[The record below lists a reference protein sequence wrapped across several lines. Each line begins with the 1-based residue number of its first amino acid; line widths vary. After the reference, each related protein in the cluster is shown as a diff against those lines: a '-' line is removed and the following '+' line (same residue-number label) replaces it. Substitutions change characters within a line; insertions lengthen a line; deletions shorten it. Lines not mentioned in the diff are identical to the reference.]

1 MFSKL
6 QINRG
11 PISMRSFITA
21 IFLMLFSSVSY
32 SQNLKVAEVNSSP
45 YIELKSLMLWLID
58 PAADAIWDSV
68 STIIDRNGTTNIA
81 PKNDEEWESLRQ
93 QAAVLTEAGNL
104 LMMPSRVQPGRIW
117 GLAAKKL
124 NTSGFLAL
132 QATLNKD
139 PDLLFKAGEEIY
151 KSCAGCHHAYA
162 NLEKSTSAISQ
173 ETKLIFQT
181 KSNSNF
187 TQLAKH

>member
-1 MFSKL
+1 
-6 QINRG
+6 
-11 PISMRSFITA
+11 MRSFVA
-21 IFLMLFSSVSY
+21 VIFLMFFSGFSH
-32 SQNLKVAEVNSSP
+32 SQNLKVVEKNAAP
-45 YIELKSLMLWLID
+45 TIELKSLMLWLID

-104 LMMPSRVQPGRIW
+104 LMMPNRVQPGRIW
-117 GLAAKKL
+117 ALAAKKL

-151 KSCAGCHHAYA
+151 KSCAGCHHTYA
-162 NLEKSTSAISQ
+162 EFEKSSSMIPQGSKSVNLTNSYPNFIQ
-173 ETKLIFQT
+173 LTK
-181 KSNSNF
+181 
-187 TQLAKH
+187 H

>member
-1 MFSKL
+1 M
-6 QINRG
+6 RG
-11 PISMRSFITA
+11 FVTV
-21 IFLMLFSSVSY
+21 IFLMLFSSACH
-32 SQNLKVAEVNSSP
+32 SQSMKVVETNATPN
-45 YIELKSLMLWLID
+45 IELKSLMLWLID

-104 LMMPSRVQPGRIW
+104 LMMPNRVQPGRIW
-117 GLAAKKL
+117 ALAAKKL

-151 KSCAGCHHAYA
+151 KSCSGCHHTYA
-162 NLEKSTSAISQ
+162 NFEKSTS
-173 ETKLIFQT
+173 LIPQGT
-181 KSNSNF
+181 KSVDQSNRHLNF

>member
-1 MFSKL
+1 
-6 QINRG
+6 
-11 PISMRSFITA
+11 MRSFVAI
-21 IFLMLFSSVSY
+21 IFLMLFFGASH
-32 SQNLKVAEVNSSP
+32 SQSLKVVETNATPN
-45 YIELKSLMLWLID
+45 IDLKSLMVWLID

-104 LMMPSRVQPGRIW
+104 LMMPNRVQPGRVW

-181 KSNSNF
+181 KSNPNF

>member
-1 MFSKL
+1 
-6 QINRG
+6 
-11 PISMRSFITA
+11 MRIFVA
-21 IFLMLFSSVSY
+21 VIFLMFFSGFSHC
-32 SQNLKVAEVNSSP
+32 QNLKVVEKNAAP
-45 YIELKSLMLWLID
+45 TIELKSLMLWLID

-104 LMMPSRVQPGRIW
+104 LMMPNRVQPGKIW
-117 GLAAKKL
+117 ALAAKKL

-151 KSCAGCHHAYA
+151 KSCAGCHQAYA
-162 NLEKSTSAISQ
+162 NFEKSSSFTPAGAKVINQ
-173 ETKLIFQT
+173 A
-181 KSNSNF
+181 SNSSNIY
-187 TQLAKH
+187 QIANKY

>member
-1 MFSKL
+1 
-6 QINRG
+6 
-11 PISMRSFITA
+11 MRSFVAI
-21 IFLMLFSSVSY
+21 IFLMLFFGASH
-32 SQNLKVAEVNSSP
+32 SQSLKVVETNATPN
-45 YIELKSLMLWLID
+45 IDLKSLMVWLID

-104 LMMPSRVQPGRIW
+104 LMMPNRVQPGRIW
-117 GLAAKKL
+117 ALAAKKL

-151 KSCAGCHHAYA
+151 KSCSGCHHTYA
-162 NLEKSTSAISQ
+162 EFEKSTTMIPQSTQ
-173 ETKLIFQT
+173 LVGQPVKYP
-181 KSNSNF
+181 NF
-187 TQLAKH
+187 TQFAKH